1 MILLADCP
9 HCDARNE
16 TGGHNY
22 LVCRACSLSFAH
34 RPMARVLCTS
44 EDLARAMEKANRRWL
59 NTALRVRLYDHERQT
74 WKDRYMARAVS
85 LAAFWGR
92 NWKERMAR

>member
-1 MILLADCP
+1 MILLAYCP
-9 HCDARNE
+9 HCDAKNE
-16 TGGHNY
+16 TDGHNY

-44 EDLARAMEKANRRWL
+44 EDVANVLRVASLTWWGC
-59 NTALRVRLYDHERQT
+59 ALRERVHNDKWQG
-74 WKDRYMARAVS
+74 RFMARAVS

-92 NWKERMAR
+92 NWKERMGR